1 MGLKWYH
8 TLVMKATIKKQQ
20 HSTTKGVRRG
30 RRGFVVKAIRNAKT
44 GKKKVIMSDW
54 QHLTKKDAD
63 IIVRLINNPP
73 RQNEDVRNALRDAE
87 ILYQSIQQL
96 D

>member
-1 MGLKWYH
+1 M
-8 TLVMKATIKKQQ
+8 
-20 HSTTKGVRRG
+20 
-30 RRGFVVKAIRNAKT
+30 N
-44 GKKKVIMSDW
+44 DW

-63 IIVRLINNPP
+63 IIVSLINNPP
-73 RQNEDVRNALRDAE
+73 RQNEEVKKAYREAE

>member
-1 MGLKWYH
+1 
-8 TLVMKATIKKQQ
+8 MKATVKKQR
-20 HSTTKGVRRG
+20 HSTAKDSRRG
-30 RRGFVVKAIRNAKT
+30 RRSIVVKAIKNTRT
-44 GKKKVIMSDW
+44 GQKKVIMSDW

-63 IIVRLINNPP
+63 IIVSLINNPP
-73 RQNEDVRNALRDAE
+73 RQNEEVKKAYREAE